1 MAMTMNRAERRRQE
15 RIGRRSAKA
24 PPVPDADGAFAEAV
38 NHQRAGHLRPAK
50 RIYERILRAQP
61 KHADALHLLG
71 VLESQAGRHGAAA
84 GLINKAIRINPHY
97 AESHYNLG
105 NALTARGDVDEAVAS
120 YRRAIDI
127 TPTYAK
133 AHYNLGNALHERGR
147 PDEAIASYERAI
159 EIDPNHAKAHFNL
172 AKALAGQGRPD
183 EAITGYR
190 RAIAVDPGSEKAHRN
205 LGALLMDQ
213 GRPDDALG
221 NYQRALAIN
230 PDSQSTRHLIAALTG
245 ATPDTAPA
253 EYVKEV
259 FDEYAEG
266 FDAHLV
272 NDLSYQAP
280 KELRAMLTGFL
291 PSRALCTHAIDLGC
305 GTGLA
310 GAKFRDLTKKLWGV
324 DVSPQMI
331 ARAEKKNI
339 YDHLET
345 SEIVNYLKTSNSIF
359 DVFVA
364 ADVFI
369 YIGDLRELLSQ
380 VYRTAGGGAFFVFST
395 ELHDGDG
402 FVLRETARYAHAH
415 AYVENVL
422 RQNGFSIVDHKTAPI
437 RKERGSPVSGC
448 YYIAKV
454 EQK

>member
-1 MAMTMNRAERRRQE
+1 MTMNRTERRRQE
-15 RIGRRSAKA
+15 TIGRRSAKA

-38 NHQRAGHLRPAK
+38 THQRAGQLRPAK
-50 RIYERILRAQP
+50 RIYERILRGQP

-71 VLESQAGRHGAAA
+71 VLESQAGRHGAAV

-105 NALTARGDVDEAVAS
+105 NTLTARGDVDGAVAS
-120 YRRAIDI
+120 YRRAIEI

-172 AKALAGQGRPD
+172 GKALAGQGRPD
-183 EAITGYR
+183 EAIASYR
-190 RAIAVDPGSEKAHRN
+190 RAVAGNPGSEKAHRN
-205 LGALLMDQ
+205 LGDLLMDQ
-213 GRPDDALG
+213 GRPDEALAS
-221 NYQRALAIN
+221 YQRARAIN
-230 PDSQSTRHLIAALTG
+230 PDNQSTRHLIAALTG
-245 ATPDTAPA
+245 DTPDTAPA
-253 EYVKEV
+253 AYVQEM
-259 FDEYAEG
+259 FDGYAER

-272 NDLSYQAP
+272 DDLDYQAP
-280 KELRAMLTGFL
+280 NVLRTMLTGFL
-291 PSRALCTHAIDLGC
+291 PSRALFTHTIDLGC

-310 GAKFRDLTKKLWGV
+310 GAQFRGLTEELWGV

-331 ARAEKKNI
+331 EQAEKKNI

-345 SEIVNYLKTSNSIF
+345 SEILNYLKASNSIF

-369 YIGDLRELLSQ
+369 YVGDLRELFTQ
-380 VYRTAGGGAFFVFST
+380 VYRTAGDGALFVFST

-422 RQNGFSIVDHKTAPI
+422 RQNSFSIVDHKTAPI

-454 EQK
+454 ESK

>member
-1 MAMTMNRAERRRQE
+1 MNRAERRRQE
-15 RIGRRSAKA
+15 KIERRSANA
-24 PPVPDADGAFAEAV
+24 PPVPDADGVFAEAV
-38 NHQRAGHLRPAK
+38 KHQRAGQLRPAK

-71 VLESQAGRHGAAA
+71 VLESQAGRHGAAVEF
-84 GLINKAIRINPHY
+84 INKAIHINPLY

-105 NALTARGDVDEAVAS
+105 NALTAGGDVDGALAS
-120 YRRAIDI
+120 YRRAIEI

-172 AKALAGQGRPD
+172 GKALAGQGRPD
-183 EAITGYR
+183 D
-190 RAIAVDPGSEKAHRN
+190 AIASYRCAIALNPGSEKPHRN
-205 LGALLMDQ
+205 LGALLMDE
-213 GRPDDALG
+213 GRPDEALG
-221 NYQRALAIN
+221 SYQRALAIN
-230 PDSQSTRHLIAALTG
+230 PDSHSTRHLIAALTG
-245 ATPDTAPA
+245 ATPDTAPP

-259 FDEYAEG
+259 FDEYAER

-280 KELRAMLTGFL
+280 KVLRAMLTGFL
-291 PSRALCTHAIDLGC
+291 PSRAQCTHAIDLGC

-310 GAKFRDLTKKLWGV
+310 GVQFRDLTKKLWGV

-331 ARAEKKNI
+331 EQAEKKNI

-345 SEIVNYLKTSNSIF
+345 SEIVSYLKTSNSIF

-364 ADVFI
+364 ADIFI
-369 YIGDLRELLSQ
+369 YIGDLRELFSQ
-380 VYRTAGGGAFFVFST
+380 VYRTAGDGAFFVFST

-422 RQNGFSIVDHKTAPI
+422 RQNSFSIVDHKTAPI
-437 RKERGSPVSGC
+437 RKERGSPVPGR

>member
-1 MAMTMNRAERRRQE
+1 MMSRAERRRQE
-15 RIGRRSAKA
+15 KIGRRSANA
-24 PPVPDADGAFAEAV
+24 PPVRDADGAFAEAV
-38 NHQRAGHLRPAK
+38 THQRAGHLRPAK

-61 KHADALHLLG
+61 KHVDALHLLG
-71 VLESQAGRHGAAA
+71 VLESQAGRHGAAV
-84 GLINKAIRINPHY
+84 GLINKAIRINPLY

-105 NALTARGDVDEAVAS
+105 NALTAGGDVDGAVAS
-120 YRRAIDI
+120 YRRAIEI
-127 TPTYAK
+127 IPTYAK

-147 PDEAIASYERAI
+147 PDEAIASYQRAI
-159 EIDPNHAKAHFNL
+159 EIEPNHAKAHFNL
-172 AKALAGQGRPD
+172 GRALAGQGRPD
-183 EAITGYR
+183 EAIAGYR
-190 RAIAVDPGSEKAHRN
+190 RAIAVEPGSEKAHRN

-213 GRPDDALG
+213 GRPDEALG

-230 PDSQSTRHLIAALTG
+230 PDSPSTRHLIAALTG

-272 NDLSYQAP
+272 KDLSYQAP
-280 KELRAMLTGFL
+280 KELRAMLTGLL
-291 PSRALCTHAIDLGC
+291 PSRALCRHAIDLGC

-310 GAKFRDLTKKLWGV
+310 GTQFRDLTKELWGV

-331 ARAEKKNI
+331 AQAEKKNV

-345 SEIVNYLKTSNSIF
+345 SEIVNYLKTTNIIF

-364 ADVFI
+364 ADVLI
-369 YIGDLRELLSQ
+369 YIGDLHELFKQ
-380 VYRTAGGGAFFVFST
+380 VHRTAGDGAFFVFST

-422 RQNGFSIVDHKTAPI
+422 RQNGISIVGHKTAPV
-437 RKERGSPVSGC
+437 RKERGSPVPGA